1 MYIFTCINYYYYYYF
16 ARGKRGGGGG
26 ACALRGPDI
35 WEATVMAN

>member
-16 ARGKRGGGGG
+16 ARGKRGGGG